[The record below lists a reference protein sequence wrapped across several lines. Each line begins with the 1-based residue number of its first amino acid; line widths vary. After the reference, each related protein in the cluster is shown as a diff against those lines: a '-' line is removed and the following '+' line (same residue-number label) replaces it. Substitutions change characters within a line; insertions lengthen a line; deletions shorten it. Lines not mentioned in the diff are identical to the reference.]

1 MKNIIRKITSLICL
15 IFFLFTL
22 NSNSVSALATPTNKC
37 TSNLVNELSKIS
49 LNESINVAIVG
60 KVAFQTE
67 NENRTINKN
76 LSLEEVQQIIQE
88 TRINLKTEQ
97 FKANKELL
105 NTANITNVS
114 YISEYAPLIFAK
126 MSKKDIVKLSQNN
139 NIEKIHFCNDTIKT
153 KEYFNNSRN
162 VIRANTIQNSNLFG
176 YSGDGVKIG
185 ILEAKHP
192 NTSFASITNADIT
205 FHPASNAYMEP
216 SQGGHATTITSIL
229 ASQGT
234 TNTAVGLA
242 PDAEYHCASVEAYA
256 ENSNSFYEAY
266 SKTLGALI
274 DANVNIINISTGFS
288 FPIFINGNWIPTLIY
303 NSYTTTSEADAY
315 FITWLIDYYSDN
327 AHVSFSIAAG
337 NEGKKGIPFPF
348 LSYNAIVVGN
358 IDDNN
363 TYSIS
368 DDTLH
373 FASSHYNEITPTYA
387 SKPDLSAPG
396 TNIYIN
402 GSNEL
407 YTYDPQTNSWVYKE
421 ITGSSFSAPHVVGA
435 IALLG
440 EQTPALLLSPAVI
453 KAILTAGVYTS
464 KHSYTPQDR
473 ILTTID
479 SSPASSYIQ
488 YGAGIVNCIN
498 NSLIA
503 SNETYDYGYILSN
516 TTQSTSTLQLTGQK
530 NVRISFTYELN
541 TMNGTNR
548 NLTLDNFDIHLY
560 DSNGNLLDSS
570 TTTFNN
576 VEIIDTYI
584 STTGNYTLRITR
596 PTSTNL
602 EIDMGL
608 AWIQY

>member
-1 MKNIIRKITSLICL
+1 MQNY
-15 IFFLFTL
+15 
-22 NSNSVSALATPTNKC
+22 
-37 TSNLVNELSKIS
+37 
-49 LNESINVAIVG
+49 
-60 KVAFQTE
+60 Q
-67 NENRTINKN
+67 
-76 LSLEEVQQIIQE
+76 
-88 TRINLKTEQ
+88 
-97 FKANKELL
+97 
-105 NTANITNVS
+105 
-114 YISEYAPLIFAK
+114 
-126 MSKKDIVKLSQNN
+126 KKDIIKLSQNN
-139 NIEKIHFCNDTIKT
+139 NIEKIFFCDENIET
-153 KEYFNNSRN
+153 KEYFDNSRN
-162 VIRANTIQNSNLFG
+162 VIRANTIQNNNLFG
-176 YSGDGVKIG
+176 YSGEGIKIG
-185 ILEAKHP
+185 ILESQHP
-192 NTSFASITNADIT
+192 NTSFASIANADIT
-205 FHPASNAYMEP
+205 LYPSSNEYKDPA
-216 SQGGHATTITSIL
+216 QGGHATTVTSIL

-234 TNTAVGLA
+234 SDTAIGLA
-242 PDAEYHCASVEAYA
+242 PDAKYHCASVMGYQSGSDSIYEAYA
-256 ENSNSFYEAY
+256 KALE
-266 SKTLGALI
+266 ALI
-274 DANVNIINISTGFS
+274 RANVNIINISTGVT
-288 FPIFINGNWIPTLIY
+288 FPFIVNGQLAPGLLY
-303 NSYTTTSEADAY
+303 NTYTTTAFADAY
-315 FITWLIDYYSDN
+315 FLTWLIDYYSDN

-363 TYSIS
+363 TYSVS

-373 FASSHYNEITPTYA
+373 SASSHYNEITPTYA

-396 TNIYIN
+396 TDLYIN
-402 GSNEL
+402 GSNEM
-407 YTYDPQTNSWVYKE
+407 YAFDPQTNLYIYKE
-421 ITGSSFSAPHVVGA
+421 IIGASFSAPHVAGA

-464 KHSYTPQDR
+464 KHCYTPQDR
-473 ILTTID
+473 ILTTVD
-479 SSPASSYIQ
+479 GAPANSYIQ

-516 TTQSTSTLQLTGQK
+516 TTQSTSILHLTGQK

-560 DSNGNLLDSS
+560 DSNGNLIDSS

-584 STTGNYTLRITR
+584 STTGNYTLKITR
-596 PTSTNL
+596 PTSTSL

-608 AWIQY
+608 AWTQY